1 MKRILGFI
9 IASLILV
16 IATPRAPAADKLHLQ
31 AAFTVAF
38 AATANSPPV
47 AYCGGPAL
55 DFKVE
60 AHGDGYSSLGAL
72 AFFLQKTISTTGAM
86 HGCLTLNTANGDSL
100 FATYDGTTGAAN
112 ANNFVTDSSGTLTFT
127 GGTGLFKS
135 AKGTAT
141 FTAVFGQGIAFYVL
155 DGKLSASGDDH

>member
-1 MKRILGFI
+1 MRRATIT
-9 IASLILV
+9 LV
-16 IATPRAPAADKLHLQ
+16 IVAIGLPRVAFAEKLHLQ

-72 AFFLQKTISTTGAM
+72 AFFLQKT
-86 HGCLTLNTANGDSL
+86 
-100 FATYDGTTGAAN
+100 F
-112 ANNFVTDSSGTLTFT
+112 
-127 GGTGLFKS
+127 GGNVGRGVS
-135 AKGTAT
+135 H
-141 FTAVFGQGIAFYVL
+141 
-155 DGKLSASGDDH
+155 SDHA